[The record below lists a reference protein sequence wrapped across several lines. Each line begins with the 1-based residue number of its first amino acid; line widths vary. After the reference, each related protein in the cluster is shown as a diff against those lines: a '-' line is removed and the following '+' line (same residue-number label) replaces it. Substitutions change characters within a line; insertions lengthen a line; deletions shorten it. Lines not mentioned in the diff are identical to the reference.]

1 VKIHPIK
8 IWCNFKESTFV
19 DFLKNIDYNRVMGT
33 VHFVQKNRK
42 TIIKTAVL
50 LYGMS
55 TTYLGINSKV
65 EAFPIYAQ
73 NAYAN
78 PREANGRIVCANCH
92 LAQKPVQI
100 ESPSSVLPNSVFEAV
115 VKIPYDL
122 ETKQILGSGK
132 KGGLNV
138 GAVVILPEGFKLAPT
153 KMVPTEIKAKNK
165 GVYIAPYSAKSD
177 NILVVGPIS
186 GDKHQEIIFPVLS
199 PDPATNK
206 NVNFLKYPIYVGA
219 NRGRGQVNPTGEKSN
234 NNPILAPFGGQVS
247 NIEKTTKEGYS
258 ISVKTVDGSTKTIDV
273 PKNYKLAISEGKTVK
288 QDQPITFDPNV
299 GGFGQAET
307 EIVLQNSS
315 RIIGY
320 MVLILCVTLCQL
332 FLVLKKKQF
341 EKVQAAEMN
350 F

>member
-1 VKIHPIK
+1 M
-8 IWCNFKESTFV
+8 
-19 DFLKNIDYNRVMGT
+19 KNIWALIRQSLKIVILSG
-33 VHFVQKNRK
+33 
-42 TIIKTAVL
+42 VL
-50 LYGMS
+50 GVS
-55 TTYLGINSKV
+55 FKAT
-65 EAFPIYAQ
+65 AFPIYAQ

-92 LAQKPVQI
+92 LASKPVQI

-122 ETKQILGSGK
+122 DSKQILGNGK

-138 GAVVILPEGFKLAPT
+138 GAVVILPEGFKLAP
-153 KMVPTEIKAKNK
+153 KNRIPDEIKAKNK
-165 GVYIAPYSAKSD
+165 GVYIAPYSAKAD
-177 NILVVGPIS
+177 NILVVGPIG

-206 NVNFLKYPIYVGA
+206 NVNYLKYPIYVGA
-219 NRGRGQVNPTGEKSN
+219 NRGRGQVNPTGDKTN
-234 NNPILAPFGGQVS
+234 NNTVLSPVGGLITS
-247 NIEKTTKEGYS
+247 IEKTEKNNNLLS
-258 ISVKTVDGSTKTIDV
+258 IKTVDGATKTV
-273 PKNYKLAISEGKTVK
+273 EVQEAYKLAVSAGKTVK
-288 QDQPITFDPNV
+288 QDQPLTFDPNV
-299 GGFGQAET
+299 GGFGQTET

-315 RIIGY
+315 RIVGY
-320 MVLILCVTLCQL
+320 MVLLLCVTLCQL